1 MKYIVAIAM
10 SLMLVISSQAQS
22 SDWRDYPDGG
32 EINCQ
37 VIQQIISTHGNKFL
51 FRKVPNT
58 GFVSVRRTLDEVF
71 SMCAGDERA
80 VSKSTTARPTSTPQP
95 SLTAST
101 IRSLVNRHTKDIRI
115 LKLDVGA
122 TSITLEYDLKPWHFV
137 PNQSIAE
144 EVTFK
149 VICAIRKGGKKFP
162 STIKFIG
169 QGRFKTDLG
178 RKFKSPSV
186 EMHIRAST
194 ANEIVCQG
202 NSYSDINWRR
212 VASTYKS
219 YPVPSG
225 ASVDYD

>member
-1 MKYIVAIAM
+1 MKRVVAIAI
-10 SLMLVISSQAQS
+10 SFMLVVSSQAQS

-37 VIQQIISTHGNKFL
+37 VIQQILSTHGNKFL

-58 GFVSVRRTLDEVF
+58 GWISVRNTLNEVF
-71 SMCAGDERA
+71 SMCVGKQATT
-80 VSKSTTARPTSTPQP
+80 SKSSTTRPTSTAQP
-95 SLTAST
+95 SLSAST
-101 IRSLVNRHTKDIRI
+101 IRSLVNRYTKDIRI
-115 LKLDVGA
+115 LKLDVGP

-144 EVTFK
+144 EVAFK

-162 STIKFIG
+162 STIKFTG

-186 EMHIRAST
+186 EIHIRANT
-194 ANEIVCQG
+194 ANEVVCQG

-212 VASTYKS
+212 VAIMYKS